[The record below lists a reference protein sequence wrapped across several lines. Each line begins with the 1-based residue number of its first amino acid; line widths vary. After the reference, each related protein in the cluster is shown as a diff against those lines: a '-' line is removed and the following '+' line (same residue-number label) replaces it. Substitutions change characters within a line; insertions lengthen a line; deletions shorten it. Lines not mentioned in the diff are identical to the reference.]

1 MTTAPAKLRF
11 YALEAPNTVRV
22 ANLTDAAISV
32 LVSDIAVPTA
42 VPAAQWTKLDAA
54 AERDFPTTAMAE
66 WVNIYARTTDDG
78 PILAC
83 HVPTTSQA
91 KILRITKDDC
101 PLVLEMFDLVPAGD
115 AASAVVIRA
124 MNAAMDASIDGKN
137 WTAIP
142 EGEAHRLEGVTTE
155 TMVTVRYSMN
165 QGEVRGGV
173 LVAPGTQ
180 IDVTKPPTTKTR
192 LGTNPGAIIR
202 IRR

>member
-1 MTTAPAKLRF
+1 MTAAPAKIRF
-11 YALEAPNTVRV
+11 HALEAPNTVRV
-22 ANLTDAAISV
+22 GNLTDAAISV
-32 LVSDIAVPTA
+32 LVSDITTPAS
-42 VPAAQWTKLDAA
+42 VPATQWATLDAA
-54 AERDFPTTAMAE
+54 AERDFQTTTE
-66 WVNIYARTTDDG
+66 WANVYARTANGG

-83 HVPTTSQA
+83 HVPTTSQV
-91 KILRITKDDC
+91 KIMHITEDDC
-101 PLVLEMFDLVPAGD
+101 PLVLEMFDLVPL
-115 AASAVVIRA
+115 AAEATSAVAVRA
-124 MNAAMDASIDGKN
+124 ANAAMDASIDGKT

-142 EGEAHRLEGVTTE
+142 EGETRRFEGVTTE
-155 TMVTVRYSMN
+155 TMVTVRYPMS